1 MRNIEEDKELVHRFI
16 RGDGAAF
23 DELDK
28 KYRKKIIQLLYRMMK
43 NYEDAE
49 DIYQEAIFKAMQ
61 RIDAFDSSRNF
72 YNWLYTIATNHC
84 INQLKKRYRKLDKKY
99 CEEIL
104 RATWG
109 EKEPLKILENQE
121 LREYIHREIES
132 LPERQRR
139 VVQLRLLDGLSYE
152 EISKVL
158 GGNVNSIRSLFRH
171 ARNSLRMRLS
181 SYASALFFIPHQMK
195 RWMRLTAP
203 ATAQATGTFT
213 TSILSSLILHFA
225 LIVLIVIPTTTMKS
239 SLDYSD
245 SITVSLLPPGEH
257 KESSIQSA
265 QIKLYEPNPP
275 KTSEFVVP
283 YASFGDLIEK
293 RIDGQ
298 NARQNILSKQSGELG
313 KVGKSPLSFEA
324 QKPDYEADHQRPTVS
339 VRTSTSNQE
348 PHSNISLRGE
358 SILPSSMKVNITE
371 VGIENSVKDSS
382 IVLKPFEHENQKV
395 NRNSI
400 YKRNMA
406 YSIVA
411 DTPSF
416 INSHS
421 AASIDAA
428 LQDVAQK
435 VILGNADIRPLGQ
448 GECGGVVAGK
458 GCDIKG
464 HIRFA
469 RVKCP
474 MIDEYIVEYWW
485 PKAFPAI
492 LKKFNAQTNIKAD
505 MNVEGSPI
513 LLTDSRLY
521 KCPIIFLLGYDRFE
535 LWAPPTTNMAR
546 SEFRLK
552 QNEREALRK
561 YLVEKGGLLFID
573 TLPYRMWSK
582 DVPVS
587 LWSFRMKAELREILP
602 EYGIRR
608 IPNDHK
614 LYQCFFSLGGAP
626 ITAITSP
633 RTSHLEG
640 ISIDGRL
647 AVIYS
652 ERAYVGSMTREGPYW
667 SPQLAT
673 FKLMTNIIVY
683 ALTHGG
689 ISDYSGYI
697 PIDFQKRTSA
707 DIPTKPPSIP

>member
-1 MRNIEEDKELVHRFI
+1 VDAIDSASNSP
-16 RGDGAAF
+16 GDW
-23 DELDK
+23 
-28 KYRKKIIQLLYRMMK
+28 
-43 NYEDAE
+43 N
-49 DIYQEAIFKAMQ
+49 
-61 RIDAFDSSRNF
+61 
-72 YNWLYTIATNHC
+72 
-84 INQLKKRYRKLDKKY
+84 
-99 CEEIL
+99 
-104 RATWG
+104 
-109 EKEPLKILENQE
+109 
-121 LREYIHREIES
+121 
-132 LPERQRR
+132 
-139 VVQLRLLDGLSYE
+139 
-152 EISKVL
+152 
-158 GGNVNSIRSLFRH
+158 
-171 ARNSLRMRLS
+171 
-181 SYASALFFIPHQMK
+181 
-195 RWMRLTAP
+195 
-203 ATAQATGTFT
+203 T

-225 LIVLIVIPTTTMKS
+225 FIALIVIPTTTMNS

-257 KESSIQSA
+257 QESSIKSA
-265 QIKLYEPNPP
+265 RKLYEPNPP
-275 KTSEFVVP
+275 KTSEVVVP

-293 RIDGQ
+293 RIGGQ
-298 NARQNILSKQSGELG
+298 NTRQNVLSKQSGELG
-313 KVGKSPLSFEA
+313 KNGKPLLSFEA
-324 QKPDYEADHQRPTVS
+324 QKLNYEAQHYQSTVS
-339 VRTSTSNQE
+339 AKTSANNPE
-348 PHSNISLRGE
+348 PHSNISARGE
-358 SILPSSMKVNITE
+358 SILSSGTKVNITE

-395 NRNSI
+395 KRNST

-428 LQDVAQK
+428 LQDVAQE
-435 VILGNADIRPLGQ
+435 VMLGNADIRPLGQ
-448 GECGGVVAGK
+448 GECGGIVVGK

-485 PKAFPAI
+485 PKAFPSL
-492 LKKFNAQTNIKAD
+492 LKKFNAFTKIKAD

-535 LWAPPTTNMAR
+535 LWVPPKTHSNR
-546 SEFRLK
+546 SAFRLK
-552 QNEREALRK
+552 DTEREALRK
-561 YLVEKGGLLFID
+561 YLVERGGLLFID

-608 IPNDHK
+608 IPNDHE
-614 LYQCFFSLGGAP
+614 LYQCFFRLGGSP
-626 ITAITSP
+626 LTAITSP
-633 RTSHLEG
+633 RTSQLEG

-652 ERAYVGSMTREGPYW
+652 ERAYVGSITREGPYW

-697 PIDFQKRTSA
+697 PIELQKRTSA

>member
-1 MRNIEEDKELVHRFI
+1 MRTIEEDKELVHRFI

-28 KYRKKIIQLLYRMMK
+28 KYRKKITQLLYRMMK

-49 DIYQEAIFKAMQ
+49 DIYQEAILKATQ

-225 LIVLIVIPTTTMKS
+225 LIVLIVIPTTTMNS

-245 SITVSLLPPGEH
+245 SITVSLLPPGEYQ
-257 KESSIQSA
+257 KSSIKSA

-275 KTSEFVVP
+275 KISEVVVP

-293 RIDGQ
+293 RIGEQ
-298 NARQNILSKQSGELG
+298 NARRNVFSIQPGGLRKEDISNAECEIQNSEL
-313 KVGKSPLSFEA
+313 KKIHSEFRIPNSEFRVSP
-324 QKPDYEADHQRPTVS
+324 
-339 VRTSTSNQE
+339 
-348 PHSNISLRGE
+348 RGE

-371 VGIENSVKDSS
+371 VGMENNVKDSS
-382 IVLKPFEHENQKV
+382 IVVKPFEHENQQL
-395 NRNSI
+395 NRSSI

-411 DTPSF
+411 DTASF

-435 VILGNADIRPLGQ
+435 VMLGNADIRPLGQ
-448 GECGGVVAGK
+448 GECGGVVVGK

-513 LLTDSRLY
+513 LMTDSRLY
-521 KCPIIFLLGYDRFE
+521 KCPIIFSLGYDRFE

-552 QNEREALRK
+552 QKEREALRK
-561 YLVEKGGLLFID
+561 YLVEKGGLLFVD
-573 TLPYRMWSK
+573 TLPHRMWSK
-582 DVPVS
+582 DILVS
-587 LWSFRMKAELREILP
+587 RWSFRTKAELREILP

-608 IPNDHK
+608 IPNDHE
-614 LYQCFFSLGGAP
+614 LYQCFFRLGGAP